1 MLDRSDN
8 QFYRDGY
15 CATGPEDIGSH
26 TRQRQGRSLGSATAM
41 RVSAKA
47 RRSPRITPDVVVTV
61 VTAAR
66 TPPADWL
73 LEAYDSLR
81 QPGEVSWE
89 WALQIDGTVEDV
101 RAVPPSIR
109 SDPRV
114 RVEPNGR
121 WLGTAATRNRALSRS
136 NGEFV
141 QNLDA
146 DDLVLP
152 GALDSAVRALQEEPT
167 AAFAFGRTV
176 HLHEDG
182 RLTHPW
188 ETEVAF
194 PPGRIEPGVVS
205 DFWLRHGWDGMPIS
219 PVMWRRSH
227 LFAIGGWAALSTLED
242 TAPVMTA
249 AELWPSVYIDLDAQ
263 VYRINETQ
271 ATASAAFAAERRPNE
286 AFLRERLFALKRLGL
301 RPLPP

>member
-1 MLDRSDN
+1 ML
-8 QFYRDGY
+8 
-15 CATGPEDIGSH
+15 
-26 TRQRQGRSLGSATAM
+26 
-41 RVSAKA
+41 VSAKA